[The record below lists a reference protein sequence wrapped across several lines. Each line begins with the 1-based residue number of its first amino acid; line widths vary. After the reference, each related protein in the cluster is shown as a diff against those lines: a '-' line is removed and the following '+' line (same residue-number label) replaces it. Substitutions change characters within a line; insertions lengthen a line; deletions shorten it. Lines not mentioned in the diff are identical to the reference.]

1 MARMNKGTFFVLLAS
16 MFASMLGMNIISPLL
31 PVYAVTMGASSLEIG
46 LVQAA
51 FSISGIITLLFIGGL
66 SDRFG
71 RKCFLVGGLTVL
83 TLSSIGLMFA
93 NSPAHLILLRFAQGL
108 GASAH
113 LVVSQAYM
121 GDGIPAGSE
130 GKWMGYFNAVLFAGM
145 GAGPL
150 VGGVLT
156 DLLGTRSAFIVLAL
170 MTLIGLAGTLAFLK
184 ERQRKVA
191 AREHASFAAPLKSS
205 IMRGVLSYRMT
216 IGLGTA
222 SLMAFVP
229 LFAGLRLGLSAS
241 LIGLMLGARIPVSLC
256 QSYTGR
262 LADTSHRRSMVIW
275 GGMVAA
281 AAVSLIPLTGGFWT
295 LMIAYLWVTVGQAL
309 GIPAANAY
317 VVHEGRTYGM
327 GVSVTLF
334 MMAMYVGNG
343 IGPVLLGAIADRLGL
358 ESVFYIAAICV
369 AAGVYAFARMCR
381 ETGNSV

>member
-1 MARMNKGTFFVLLAS
+1 MLLAS

-31 PVYAVTMGASSLEIG
+31 PLYAVNMGASSLEIG

-51 FSISGIITLLFIGGL
+51 FSISGIITLLGIGHL
-66 SDRFG
+66 SDQFG
-71 RKCFLVGGLTVL
+71 RKRFLVGGLIVL
-83 TLSSIGLMFA
+83 TISSIGLMFA
-93 NSPAHLILLRFAQGL
+93 GSPAHLILLRFVQGL

-150 VGGVLT
+150 AGGILT
-156 DLLGTRSAFIVLAL
+156 DVLSVHSAFMFLAL
-170 MTLIGLAGTLAFLK
+170 MTLISLAGTLAFLK
-184 ERQRKVA
+184 ERPRKVA
-191 AREHASFAAPLKSS
+191 ARGHASYSAPLKSL
-205 IMRGVLSYRMT
+205 ILRGVFAYRMT

-222 SLMAFVP
+222 SLMTFVP
-229 LFAGLRLGLSAS
+229 LFAGLRLGLSAT
-241 LIGLMLGARIPVSLC
+241 LIGLMLGARIPISLC

-262 LADTSHRRSMVIW
+262 LADTSHRRSMVLW

-281 AAVSLIPLTGGFWT
+281 AAVSLIPLTSGFWT
-295 LMIAYLWVTVGQAL
+295 LTIAYLWVTVGQAL

-327 GVSVTLF
+327 GVSVTMF
-334 MMAMYVGNG
+334 MLAMYVGNG
-343 IGPVLLGAIADRLGL
+343 IGPVLLGGIADRLGL
-358 ESVFYIAAICV
+358 ESVFYIAAICM
-369 AAGVYAFARMCR
+369 AAGTAAFASSCR
-381 ETGNSV
+381 GRTSRCFLFARR